1 MAAADR
7 RDRVMKPKDRA
18 WGQRNRYKERNDAAE
33 KALQRLRRVFKKLG
47 APPRRKP
54 GEDKF

>member
-1 MAAADR
+1 MT
-7 RDRVMKPKDRA
+7 PKDRA
-18 WGQRNRYKERNDAAE
+18 LKPKDKTPWWERNRSKELDDAAE
-33 KALQRLRRVFKKLG
+33 KALRRLRRVFKKLG